1 MSDEKKAPL
10 EYSPTATPRR
20 LPMELISGKSP
31 GVEPL
36 YLESYQRN
44 PPKGRHKYAAMGCDH
59 NFFSA
64 SFVPAPLCDECRQ
77 SMVDHSDTHWVC
89 KTEGCLKKGIPV
101 HTGVYPI
108 RKVRDA

>member
-1 MSDEKKAPL
+1 MSDEKKVRL
-10 EYSPTATPRR
+10 DYSPTATPQR
-20 LPMELISGKSP
+20 LPMVMLSDKTQGFHP
-31 GVEPL
+31 PHVEI
-36 YLESYQRN
+36 YLRE

-77 SMVDHSDTHWVC
+77 SMVAHSDTHWVC
-89 KTEGCLKKGIPV
+89 QTEGCSKKGTPV

-108 RKVRDA
+108 RESRDA